1 MASALETLNQ
11 LASSAAKAVWGDSN
25 DAETHK
31 EPISGATGDVSKGE
45 PYDAGNLGNL
55 LAPLAHFISSSNI
68 VANHTYTD
76 PQAQSKVESR
86 LSGEESAAA
95 AAEPSELADDEHYT
109 LSSSK
114 KDKDN
119 LSAATTTT
127 TNDGLHEPRGTP
139 TTGVNP
145 EEGKPLDEL
154 TGKGPRPIEIVA
166 KENGGNAAAAAT
178 EDSSTSASAAPEE
191 KKPETADAQ
200 QNTTTTTNND
210 STSSKK
216 EATDEEYVKSS
227 GLAADGGDFDAAKPG
242 AGLEADRKFL
252 LSLSLSPSGHST
264 LGRILF
270 YFILITDRL
279 IYLLGLMEQKGI
291 KTDDVDNN
299 NTEHKDQDKNS
310 SSSSSGGGR
319 KSSDSSRRD
328 KPKLKER
335 IKNKLH
341 IHGSN

>member
-45 PYDAGNLGNL
+45 PYDAGNL
-55 LAPLAHFISSSNI
+55 
-68 VANHTYTD
+68 D

-210 STSSKK
+210 STTSKK

-242 AGLEADRKFL
+242 AGLEADR
-252 LSLSLSPSGHST
+252 
-264 LGRILF
+264 
-270 YFILITDRL
+270 
-279 IYLLGLMEQKGI
+279 LMEQKGI

>member
-45 PYDAGNLGNL
+45 PYDAGNL
-55 LAPLAHFISSSNI
+55 
-68 VANHTYTD
+68 D

-86 LSGEESAAA
+86 LSGEEAAE
-95 AAEPSELADDEHYT
+95 AEPSELADDEHYT

-119 LSAATTTT
+119 LSAAATTTT

-166 KENGGNAAAAAT
+166 KENGGNAAAAT
-178 EDSSTSASAAPEE
+178 EDSSTSGSAAPEE

-200 QNTTTTTNND
+200 QNTTTTATTND
-210 STSSKK
+210 SSSKK

-242 AGLEADRKFL
+242 AGLEADR
-252 LSLSLSPSGHST
+252 
-264 LGRILF
+264 
-270 YFILITDRL
+270 
-279 IYLLGLMEQKGI
+279 LMEQKGI
-291 KTDDVDNN
+291 KTDDVDN
-299 NTEHKDQDKNS
+299 TEHKDQNS
-310 SSSSSGGGR
+310 SSNSSTGR

-341 IHGSN
+341 MHGSN

>member
-45 PYDAGNLGNL
+45 PYDAGNL
-55 LAPLAHFISSSNI
+55 
-68 VANHTYTD
+68 D
-76 PQAQSKVESR
+76 PNAQSKVESR
-86 LSGEESAAA
+86 LSGEEAAA

-119 LSAATTTT
+119 LSAAAAAT

-178 EDSSTSASAAPEE
+178 SATEESSIPASAAPEE
-191 KKPETADAQ
+191 KKPETADVQQ
-200 QNTTTTTNND
+200 QNTTTTTTTND

-216 EATDEEYVKSS
+216 EATTDEEYVKSS

-242 AGLEADRKFL
+242 AGLEADR
-252 LSLSLSPSGHST
+252 
-264 LGRILF
+264 
-270 YFILITDRL
+270 
-279 IYLLGLMEQKGI
+279 LMEQKGI
-291 KTDDVDNN
+291 KTEDVDNN
-299 NTEHKDQDKNS
+299 AEHKDQDKNS
-310 SSSSSGGGR
+310 SSSSTGR